1 MNKIEINIDNYLS
14 EEDKKEIAIEEFRR
28 IVRENTLEE
37 FKRESK
43 LTNKK
48 GMSDY
53 ERIISNS
60 IFYYLEGEID
70 SLIGQDTKKLIR
82 EGVEKTIKKQDYNY
96 SLFRRKN
103 AWESEESPAL
113 KVVIECIRENTDYI
127 KSKLMS
133 KIDENINNLD
143 NEDVLDTVREIFY
156 EIIEEKLKK

>member
-28 IVRENTLEE
+28 IVREDTLKK
-37 FKRESK
+37 FKEDSK

-96 SLFRRKN
+96 SLFRRKS
-103 AWESEESPAL
+103 AWESEESPAQ
-113 KVVIECIRENTDYI
+113 KVVIDCIRENTDYI
-127 KSKLMS
+127 KSKLIS
-133 KIDENINNLD
+133 KIDENINSLD

-156 EIIEEKLKK
+156 EIIEDKLKK